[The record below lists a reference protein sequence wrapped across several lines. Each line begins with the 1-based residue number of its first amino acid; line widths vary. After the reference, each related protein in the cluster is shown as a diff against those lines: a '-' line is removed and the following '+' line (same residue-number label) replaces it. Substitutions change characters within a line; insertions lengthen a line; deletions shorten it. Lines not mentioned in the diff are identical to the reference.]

1 MQYVANFIWKAT
13 QLSPLNTGIV
23 IPRSVARGFSS
34 GGSVLLVVVTV
45 VTPAV
50 GPAVVPAVVV
60 DVITGVVALDLGC
73 GCGLGSSSV
82 LESSITGRL
91 FFTLGVRREAVDFVA
106 DPRPNSGVDLG
117 EMYILP
123 VDGCPS
129 GVRAVR
135 PVGVPPVLTASRTTW
150 ATCCRIS
157 CRNTSRS

>member
-13 QLSPLNTGIV
+13 QLTLLNTGIA

-34 GGSVLLVVVTV
+34 ACAVLAVVVVTV

-50 GPAVVPAVVV
+50 RPAAVPAAVADVV
-60 DVITGVVALDLGC
+60 TGVVALDRGI

-82 LESSITGRL
+82 LESSITGRR
-91 FFTLGVRREAVDFVA
+91 FFTLVVRREAVDFVA
-106 DPRPNSGVDLG
+106 DPRPSSGVDLG
-117 EMYILP
+117 EMYMLP

-129 GVRAVR
+129 GVRTVR

-150 ATCCRIS
+150 AT
-157 CRNTSRS
+157 